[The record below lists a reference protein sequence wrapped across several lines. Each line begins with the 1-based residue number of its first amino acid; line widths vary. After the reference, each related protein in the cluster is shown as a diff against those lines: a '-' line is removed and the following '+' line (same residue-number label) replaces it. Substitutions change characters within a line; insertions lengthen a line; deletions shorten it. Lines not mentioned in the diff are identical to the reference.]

1 MINIIFLFTHRPLPG
16 DIIALVLHSQII
28 NIATHGRGST
38 RQWPVLC
45 RSLPG
50 GSLSNCPVAYEP
62 LSDNI
67 YSKTNYFRVPFN
79 RMHVAVTVFVFPN
92 VYELICKDVNCD
104 GDI

>member
-1 MINIIFLFTHRPLPG
+1 MGEEPPGNVRYYAGHYLEDHR
-16 DIIALVLHSQII
+16 
-28 NIATHGRGST
+28 
-38 RQWPVLC
+38 
-45 RSLPG
+45 
-50 GSLSNCPVAYEP
+50 SNFPVAYEP

-79 RMHVAVTVFVFPN
+79 RMHVVVTVFVFPN